1 LRHPALAALAAA
13 YLLATPPADAA
24 APRRT
29 PPVAGAD
36 ADAARPVPTPTLI
49 VTGDPKRERLGVTRA
64 DIAVRVVGRLAET
77 RLTLTFAN
85 PHERALAG
93 DLTVPLPEGATV
105 SGYALDVDGR
115 LVDGVIVTKDE
126 ARHVFEQEVRKGV
139 DPGIAEWVGGNAFR
153 TRVFPIPAHGART
166 VAVRWVAELAERD
179 DGTWY
184 QLPLRLPDPVA
195 DLHLRVEV
203 VRAVEAP
210 VMLGRGRLA
219 PAFGR
224 WHDSWVAEATVKG
237 AALEKDLAVLIP
249 DAGRRPV
256 QLERA
261 PDGRT
266 YFVARAAAE
275 APAGA
280 GALAINRVRLVWDA
294 SRSREGA
301 DHEREIGLVT
311 RWLDGLGPVTVD
323 LVALRNDADP
333 PLTLALPRDRAR
345 LALTLRSLAYDGAT
359 TLAAAALPPGATAPD
374 VTVLIS
380 DGMSDLGGADP
391 GDLRSPV
398 FALNGDATAN
408 HALLR
413 DLAQRSGG
421 AYFNLARLGDDA
433 VLARLGRPVFSL
445 LAVRASDGE
454 VSHLAPRLPE
464 PALGPVAVA
473 GVLEGER
480 ATLTLE
486 FGVAGKVTHREQVT
500 LRAAD
505 AGTGDLLSR
514 FWAQQE
520 LRGLLARPEE
530 NAAAIAALGRA
541 HGIVT
546 PGTSLIVLERLEQ
559 YLAHDIRPPASLEE
573 MRADWD
579 RTQAER
585 ATAAKVQ
592 GASKLEHVL
601 GLWEREV
608 KWWDTRF
615 TYPKGF
621 KYRPEQPATG
631 EDRRAANG
639 GGPPVESPRT
649 VERLEARSS
658 DEPRDAR
665 PAPEPM
671 EERARKKSD
680 EADTDDAPQAAI
692 ALTKWDPETP
702 YLRALKAT
710 APGNRYKVYLEQR
723 ATYGGS
729 PGFYLDCA
737 DLFAKDDPRLGL
749 RVLSNVAEL
758 RLEDPALLRVLAH
771 RLTQLERLDLA
782 AGVFEVVLRLRP
794 EEPQSYRDLALVLA
808 HRARA
813 ATSPEAARPDYQ
825 RASELLARVVMGT
838 WDRFDEIELIALVEL
853 NDLWPRAK
861 AAGVAAWPLD
871 PRLEKRLDMDV
882 RIVMTWDADMTDMDL
897 HVLEASDEEA
907 YYGHNLTTIGGKV
920 SRDFTQ
926 GYGPE
931 EYSLRRAMHG
941 TYKIKSHFYGS
952 SAADLIG
959 AVTLQVD
966 VYTNFGRPSEK
977 RRSLTFRLTDRKEEF
992 VLGEIE
998 L

>member
-1 LRHPALAALAAA
+1 MRTPALVALAAA
-13 YLLATPPADAA
+13 IFLAPPPAGAA
-24 APRRT
+24 APRRA
-29 PPVAGAD
+29 PPVAVANV
-36 ADAARPVPTPTLI
+36 DAARPVPTPTLI
-49 VTGDPKRERLGVTRA
+49 VASDPKRERLGVTRA
-64 DIAVRVVGRLAET
+64 DIDVRVVGRLAET

-85 PHERALAG
+85 PHDRPLAG

-105 SGYALDVDGR
+105 SGYALDIDGQ
-115 LVDGVIVTKDE
+115 LVDGVVVTKDE

-153 TRVFPIPAHGART
+153 TRIFPIPAHGART
-166 VAVRWVAELAERD
+166 VAVRWVGELTEKD

-203 VRAVEAP
+203 VRAEEAP

-224 WHDSWVAEATVKG
+224 WHDSWVAEATAKG
-237 AALEKDLAVLIP
+237 AALDNDLAVLIP

-266 YFVARAAAE
+266 YFVVRAAAD

-280 GALAINRVRLVWDA
+280 DALAIGRVRVVWDA
-294 SRSREGA
+294 SKSREGA
-301 DHEREIGLVT
+301 DHEREIGLLT
-311 RWLDGLGPVTVD
+311 RWLDGLGAVTVD
-323 LVALRNDADP
+323 VVALRNDAEP
-333 PLTLALPRDRAR
+333 ALSLKLPAERAR
-345 LALTLRSLAYDGAT
+345 LAVTLRSLAYDGAT
-359 TLAAAALPPGATAPD
+359 TLAAAALPANAPVPD
-374 VTVLIS
+374 VTVLVS
-380 DGMSDLGGADP
+380 DGMSDLGSADP

-398 FALNGDATAN
+398 FTLNGDATAN
-408 HALLR
+408 HELLR

-421 AYFNLARLGDDA
+421 AYFNLARLDDGA

-445 LAVRASDGE
+445 LAVRASDGK

-473 GVLEGER
+473 GVLEGES

-500 LRAAD
+500 VRAAD

-520 LRGLLARPEE
+520 LRGLLAQPEE

-546 PGTSLIVLERLEQ
+546 PGTSLIVLERLDQ
-559 YLAHDIRPPASLEE
+559 YLTHDIRPPASLGE
-573 MRADWD
+573 MRAEWD
-579 RTQAER
+579 RAQVAR
-585 ATAAKVQ
+585 AQEAKAQ
-592 GASKLEHVL
+592 DASKLEHVL
-601 GLWEREV
+601 AMWQREV
-608 KWWDTRF
+608 TWWDTKYS
-615 TYPKGF
+615 YPKGF
-621 KYRPEQPATG
+621 KYGAEESAKGEASGAAYGAAAPAQ
-631 EDRRAANG
+631 A
-639 GGPPVESPRT
+639 VEMFRGSASAD
-649 VERLEARSS
+649 EA
-658 DEPRDAR
+658 EER

-671 EERARKKSD
+671 AERAKKKSD
-680 EADTDDAPQAAI
+680 SGGEDDGPEAAI
-692 ALTKWDPETP
+692 ALTKWDPDTP
-702 YLRALKAT
+702 YLRTLKAT
-710 APGNRYKVYLEQR
+710 AQGNRYKVYLEQR
-723 ATYGGS
+723 AEFGGS

-749 RVLSNVAEL
+749 RILSNVAEL

-808 HRARA
+808 RRARA
-813 ATSPEAARPDYQ
+813 ATSAAAARPDYQ
-825 RASELLARVVMGT
+825 RAAELLARVVMGT

-861 AAGVAAWPLD
+861 AAGATAWPLD
-871 PRLEKRLDMDV
+871 PRLEKHLDMDV

-897 HVLEASDEEA
+897 HVLEPSDEEA

-941 TYKIKSHFYGS
+941 TYKVKSRFYGS

-966 VYTNFGRPSEK
+966 VYTNFGRANEK
-977 RRSLTFRLTDRKEEF
+977 RRSLTFRLTDKKEEF